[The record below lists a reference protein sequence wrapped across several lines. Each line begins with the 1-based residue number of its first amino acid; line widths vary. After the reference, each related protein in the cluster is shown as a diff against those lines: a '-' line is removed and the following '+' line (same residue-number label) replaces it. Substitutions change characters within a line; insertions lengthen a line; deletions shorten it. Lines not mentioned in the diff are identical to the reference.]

1 MHGNRS
7 KLASALLLSLALS
20 VGGLLGCGGEGGE
33 MEILTVD
40 PRNGATQGNQ
50 PVKIGGRNF
59 RTDIGYTVFFG
70 TKKSTQVTIIAPET
84 LLVMSPPMDEP
95 GTVDITIRADNG
107 AAFRIADVFEYQE
120 VSGGI
125 VDRIGSGPAKQ
136 DQGNLAY

>member
-1 MHGNRS
+1 M
-7 KLASALLLSLALS
+7 
-20 VGGLLGCGGEGGE
+20 
-33 MEILTVD
+33 
-40 PRNGATQGNQ
+40 
-50 PVKIGGRNF
+50 
-59 RTDIGYTVFFG
+59 
-70 TKKSTQVTIIAPET
+70 TIIDPET